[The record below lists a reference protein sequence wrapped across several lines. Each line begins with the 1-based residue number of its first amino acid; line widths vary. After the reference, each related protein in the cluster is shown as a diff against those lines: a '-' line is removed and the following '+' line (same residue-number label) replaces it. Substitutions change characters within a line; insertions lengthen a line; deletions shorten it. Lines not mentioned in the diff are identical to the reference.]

1 MKGLKKYTL
10 LGLLFTSSAFAYSPA
25 DEAQIQKDI
34 ALMNRYTKTGDMV
47 KLFEMSPPKVS
58 QYIIQKSGK
67 SAKEIKAVFANMG
80 KMMADKKNRYTADVK
95 NGKVSKT
102 KDGVEYVVMNAKST
116 MLGMQMQDKLV
127 AIFENGKW
135 YYVRPN
141 GNQADV
147 LQELYGIKVD

>member
-1 MKGLKKYTL
+1 
-10 LGLLFTSSAFAYSPA
+10 
-25 DEAQIQKDI
+25 
-34 ALMNRYTKTGDMV
+34 
-47 KLFEMSPPKVS
+47 
-58 QYIIQKSGK
+58 
-67 SAKEIKAVFANMG
+67 
-80 KMMADKKNRYTADVK
+80 
-95 NGKVSKT
+95 
-102 KDGVEYVVMNAKST
+102 MNAKST

>member
-34 ALMNRYTKTGDMV
+34 ALMNRYTKAGDMV

-80 KMMADKKNRYTADVK
+80 KMMADKKIAILLML
-95 NGKVSKT
+95 KT
-102 KDGVEYVVMNAKST
+102 AKSPKPKT
-116 MLGMQMQDKLV
+116 VWNM
-127 AIFENGKW
+127 W
-135 YYVRPN
+135 S
-141 GNQADV
+141 
-147 LQELYGIKVD
+147 